1 MTSVNQKIVPN
12 LWFDLQSEDA
22 IKFYGSIFHS
32 VETGQ
37 ITRASKAGFEI
48 HGIPEGTVMTVEF
61 EIEGTKFIAING
73 GPLFKF
79 NPSIS
84 FLVACSTKN
93 EVDILWQKL
102 SDKGSVLMAID
113 TYSFSERYGWIQDK
127 YGISWQLMFRDNQG
141 IKQKITPTLMF
152 TGEQWGKAET
162 AVNYYINIFSNSAID
177 HVMRYENNE
186 EPDREGTV
194 KHSGFTLEGIDFAAM
209 DSARVHDITFN
220 EAISF
225 MVECDTQKEIDYYW
239 DRLIE
244 DGGKEG
250 NCGWL
255 KDKFGISWQVTPR
268 VLREMLLDPEKG
280 KVERV
285 TNVFLKMK
293 RFEIKE
299 LMKAYIG

>member
-1 MTSVNQKIVPN
+1 MTVVNQRIIPN
-12 LWFDLQSEDA
+12 LWFDFKAEEATEFYSSVFHN
-22 IKFYGSIFHS
+22 IK
-32 VETGQ
+32 TGQ
-37 ITRASKAGFEI
+37 ITRAGKAGFEI
-48 HGIPEGTVMTVEF
+48 HGIPESTVMTIEL
-61 EIEGTKFIAING
+61 EIEGVKFIAING

-79 NPSIS
+79 NPTVS
-84 FLVACSTKN
+84 FLVACNAKN

-102 SDKGSVLMAID
+102 SEKGSVLMDID

-127 YGISWQLMFRDNQG
+127 YGISWQLMFRENQE

-162 AVNYYINIFSNSAID
+162 GVNFYINVFNNSAID
-177 HVMRYENNE
+177 HIMRYGQNE

-194 KHSGFTLEGIDFAAM
+194 RHAGFTLEGLDFAAM
-209 DSARVHDITFN
+209 DSARIHDIAFN

-225 MVECDTQKEIDYYW
+225 MIECDTQKEIDYYW
-239 DRLIE
+239 DRLTR
-244 DGGKEG
+244 DGGQEG

-255 KDKFGISWQVTPR
+255 KDRFGVSWQVTPT
-268 VLREMLLDPEKG
+268 VLREMLLDPEKR